1 MKFLLYTDFEFLSRG
16 PICKMY
22 MDRAKST
29 VGEPRL
35 SDVARQLTELLGREI
50 WMLKQVEKKL

>member
-1 MKFLLYTDFEFLSRG
+1 
-16 PICKMY
+16 MY